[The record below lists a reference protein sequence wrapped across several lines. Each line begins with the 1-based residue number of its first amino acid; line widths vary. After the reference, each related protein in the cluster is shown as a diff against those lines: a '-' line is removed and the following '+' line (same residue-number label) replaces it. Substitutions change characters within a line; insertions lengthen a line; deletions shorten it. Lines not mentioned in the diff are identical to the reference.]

1 MFGQLMRT
9 LLDWLK
15 PALAI
20 LTATGWVAALHA
32 QAATPALYDGTAAI
46 VFSGTS
52 TLHDFVGRV
61 PSQPFRLQIQTS
73 PTGRVWSAS
82 ASVKAAEMTT
92 FHKERDEKMRQM
104 FAADK
109 QPLLAGTV
117 QAAPVP
123 DRATNGAASLKL
135 KIGGQERALPV
146 AIRDWKE
153 ADGHLSFTAVWEV
166 SLKDYALKP
175 PSVLGMIKVGDKVT
189 VSAKVA
195 AKAAAK

>member
-1 MFGQLMRT
+1 MRN
-9 LLDWLK
+9 LWDRLK
-15 PALAI
+15 PALAV
-20 LTATGWVAALHA
+20 LAATSLAAALPA
-32 QAATPALYDGTAAI
+32 QGAAPALYDGTATI

-61 PSQPFRLQIQTS
+61 PSQPFRLTMQTS
-73 PTGRVWSAS
+73 PTGRVWSAT

-117 QAAPVP
+117 LDAPAP
-123 DRATNGAASLKL
+123 DRATNGVASLKL

-146 AIRDWKE
+146 AIRDWQE
-153 ADGHLSFTAVWEV
+153 ANGHLSFTAIWEV

-175 PSVLGMIKVGDKVT
+175 PAVLGLIKVGDKVT
-189 VSAKVA
+189 VSAKVE
-195 AKAAAK
+195 AKAAAQ